1 MSRRPLPPYLR
12 LVVDHSGDAER
23 SRVVVPG
30 LARASGNVADL
41 YLEPWVTAGRDIIE
55 AAVAVVVRGAAKHG
69 FTGRLWE
76 PETVR
81 DKIGELIAQQV
92 HDTVVHEL
100 TGGEES

>member
-1 MSRRPLPPYLR
+1 MTRRPIPPDLR
-12 LVVDHSGDAER
+12 LVVDHSGEEKPC
-23 SRVVVPG
+23 RVVVPG
-30 LARASGNVADL
+30 LARASGNVADV

-55 AAVAVVVRGAAKHG
+55 AAVAVIVRGAAKHG

-81 DKIGELIAQQV
+81 DKIGELIAQKV

-100 TGGEES
+100 TGGEE